1 MTGRSYL
8 IIKIRVTVVT
18 GLLTANLLNNGK
30 FLWCAC
36 VFLMFLCFEA
46 IMSHTIRQ
54 LLDLHI
60 KFFPSQ
66 VGTSSYCKINISVFG
81 LERVLL
87 HLLYGLEVE
96 QQYIETKSGEWV
108 LGAIACRKVVIF
120 PGVQNFPKKKWKS
133 QDAFES
139 KGWVIRASHLPVY
152 CFCIVYSERLS
163 VFIFISGWEVITQCS
178 VCNA

>member
-1 MTGRSYL
+1 MLHYYTTFQITCTFYLSNQLTYLPQFTTFPIYQLILKGITSTPCLTGRSYL

-96 QQYIETKSGEWV
+96 QQYIKTKLANEYS
-108 LGAIACRKVVIF
+108 
-120 PGVQNFPKKKWKS
+120 VQ
-133 QDAFES
+133 
-139 KGWVIRASHLPVY
+139 
-152 CFCIVYSERLS
+152 
-163 VFIFISGWEVITQCS
+163 
-178 VCNA
+178 